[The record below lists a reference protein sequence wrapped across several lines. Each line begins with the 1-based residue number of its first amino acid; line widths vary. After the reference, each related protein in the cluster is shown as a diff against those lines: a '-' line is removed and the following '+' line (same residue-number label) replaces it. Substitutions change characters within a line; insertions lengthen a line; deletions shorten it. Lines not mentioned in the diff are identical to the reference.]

1 MNQGSTGP
9 GGSGRHH
16 WRPVTPVS
24 AMVVGRLVLGLPG
37 VFGLTV
43 IVLVWSALTRAG
55 LGLGRACLF
64 SLVAVAIRELI
75 DASAHRLIMRAWRSR
90 DPHGL
95 LLTFIAVACPAVA
108 GFLAARLV
116 APASTTAL
124 TVLTWLPFMAFV
136 ALIERPWDTSLGYD
150 ALHQRVHQPQPI
162 PPEYVTADFRD
173 ARKYLPEL
181 HRIALTH
188 AAL

>member
-1 MNQGSTGP
+1 MNEGSTG
-9 GGSGRHH
+9 SGDAGHHH
-16 WRPVTPVS
+16 WKPVTPVS
-24 AMVVGRLVLGLPG
+24 AMVVGRLVLGLPSA
-37 VFGLTV
+37 VGLTI

-64 SLVAVAIRELI
+64 SLVAVTVREAI
-75 DASAHRLIMRAWRSR
+75 DASAHRLIMRLWRSR
-90 DPHGL
+90 DAHGL
-95 LLTFIAVACPAVA
+95 LLTLVAVLCPAVA
-108 GFLAARLV
+108 GFLAAWLV

-150 ALHQRVHQPQPI
+150 ALQERIHQPQPI

-173 ARKYLPEL
+173 GRRFLPEL
-181 HRIALTH
+181 SRIARSH
-188 AAL
+188 SGA